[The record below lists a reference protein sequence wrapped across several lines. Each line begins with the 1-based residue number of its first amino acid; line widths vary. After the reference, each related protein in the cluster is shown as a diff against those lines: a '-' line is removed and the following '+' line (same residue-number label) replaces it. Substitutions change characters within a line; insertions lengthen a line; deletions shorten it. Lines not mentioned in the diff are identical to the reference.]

1 MFPALILFVTFSVGF
16 VLGYAARDWRSR
28 KRRAHYLLYAPYGIR
43 GSSEKASVAEAS
55 PRAKAHDRAGALIQ
69 D

>member
-1 MFPALILFVTFSVGF
+1 MFPALILLATFSVGF
-16 VLGYAARDWRSR
+16 ALGYAVRDWRSR

-43 GSSEKASVAEAS
+43 GSAKKSSVAESS
-55 PRAKAHDRAGALIQ
+55 PRVKTPHRTGALIP

>member
-1 MFPALILFVTFSVGF
+1 MFPALILLVTFSVGF
-16 VLGYAARDWRSR
+16 LLGYAARDWRSR

-43 GSSEKASVAEAS
+43 GSSEKSSVAEAS
-55 PRAKAHDRAGALIQ
+55 PPTKAHDRAGALIQ

>member
-1 MFPALILFVTFSVGF
+1 MFPALILLSTFLVGF
-16 VLGYAARDWRSR
+16 FLGYAVRAWRSR

-43 GSSEKASVAEAS
+43 GSSGKPSIAEPS
-55 PRAKAHDRAGALIQ
+55 PRTKTHDRAGALIQ

>member
-1 MFPALILFVTFSVGF
+1 MFPALILLATFSVGF
-16 VLGYAARDWRSR
+16 ALGYAVRDWRSR

-43 GSSEKASVAEAS
+43 GSSEKSPVAEAS
-55 PRAKAHDRAGALIQ
+55 PRVKTHDRAGVLIQ